1 MQQQGGR
8 DAGQPRLYWVN
19 EMKDKNDNTDAASL
33 RGILGGPVMLAAAL
47 LVFLVA
53 AQISGQ
59 NGWMDETN
67 LLALPVVAALG
78 AVVGSVQLHGHHSL
92 RDLKIL
98 CARRSVAVAPHPKP
112 TQARPVLTCRQ
123 GLSEH
128 VHRHCRGR
136 LTHKVVPV
144 LVAGAQRLVEG
155 PY

>member
-59 NGWMDETN
+59 NG
-67 LLALPVVAALG
+67 
-78 AVVGSVQLHGHHSL
+78 
-92 RDLKIL
+92 
-98 CARRSVAVAPHPKP
+98 
-112 TQARPVLTCRQ
+112 
-123 GLSEH
+123 
-128 VHRHCRGR
+128 
-136 LTHKVVPV
+136 
-144 LVAGAQRLVEG
+144 
-155 PY
+155 